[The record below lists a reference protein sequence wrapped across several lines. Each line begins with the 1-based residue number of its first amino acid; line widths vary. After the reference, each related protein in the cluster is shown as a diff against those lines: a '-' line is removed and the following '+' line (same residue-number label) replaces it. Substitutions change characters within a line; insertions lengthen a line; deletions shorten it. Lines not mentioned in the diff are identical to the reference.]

1 MNSRPSD
8 GYPAPRASRICF
20 ATRLGLAGLI
30 LVLCLS
36 AFYWTTPADGKVG
49 KRSRVPAGQLSAD
62 LRSLAAALRYLA
74 EPVPPS
80 LVQTASV
87 VPQTGIAVEVGGYPD
102 FSIISRSNQMEM
114 LEPLTNR
121 PART

>member
-8 GYPAPRASRICF
+8 GYPAPRASRIWF
-20 ATRLGLAGLI
+20 ATRLGLASLA
-30 LVLCLS
+30 LVLCLG
-36 AFYWTTPADGKVG
+36 AFLWMTPADSKVG
-49 KRSRVPAGQLSAD
+49 KRGRLPDERLSAD